1 MTTFD
6 LAIAQSLYDS
16 NDRFP
21 VDFDEAWRWLGYAR
35 KENALK
41 NLLSSEFDDGIDFTG
56 TAVAVPSDTG
66 FQPATPQKKYFLT
79 VDCFKT
85 LGMLSKTKFGKEIRR
100 YFLHCEKLA
109 KESAQTIEL
118 LQAEIAELKAISGD
132 RRLAS
137 EVAAIWAELGPW
149 STPQAQLLTDRL
161 IGQAI
166 GTEPVPQE
174 AVDPAV
180 PPTLLLERLKR
191 GEDRFW
197 AHEALRK
204 GTTAEHQR
212 WLNGCPGYSW
222 ES

>member
-1 MTTFD
+1 MATFD

-21 VDFDEAWRWLGYAR
+21 VDFDEAWKWLGYSR
-35 KENALK
+35 KDNALRAF
-41 NLLSSEFDDGIDFTG
+41 LSTEFEAETDFVVSLINEGNSEASEGR
-56 TAVAVPSDTG
+56 PSSD
-66 FQPATPQKKYFLT
+66 YRLT
-79 VDCFKT
+79 VDCLKT
-85 LGMLSKTKFGKEIRR
+85 FAMMAKTEAGKQVRR
-100 YFLHCEKLA
+100 YFLQCEKSH
-109 KESAQTIEL
+109 KESAQTIAT
-118 LQAEIAELKAISGD
+118 LQAEIAEMKAISGY

-137 EVAAIWAELGPW
+137 EVTAIWAELGQW

-161 IGQAI
+161 IGQAV
-166 GTEPVPQE
+166 GTEPVLHE

-180 PPTLLLERLKR
+180 PPKELLERLKR

-197 AHEALRK
+197 EHEAARR